1 MCVLKHGSHTRP
13 DGHSDITR
21 DQVSK
26 KKSKKLFFF
35 LAGVISKK
43 PGLKFEK
50 KIPEQPLGRL
60 RSQINSLFFLAGVS
74 RLFFFPERTLIVRQ
88 SGGEES
94 CEEGKGPP
102 NARSFNEAVVQI
114 LYGEIGES
122 HLL

>member
-60 RSQINSLFFLAGVS
+60 RSQINSLFFFGWRVTP
-74 RLFFFPERTLIVRQ
+74 LFFSRTH
-88 SGGEES
+88 S
-94 CEEGKGPP
+94 K
-102 NARSFNEAVVQI
+102 
-114 LYGEIGES
+114 
-122 HLL
+122 HLSKYQ